1 MHTAKPHI
9 DKIFIG
15 VAFCLTAHL
24 LFFIMGWS
32 AKYLSATHHVAEIAF
47 YRNFIVLIPL
57 LAFILLPK
65 NRHYSQTTQPRWVAF
80 RAIIGGIS
88 LVVTYSALS
97 MLPMS
102 YATVL
107 FFTSTIL
114 TPIFAHFFLRE
125 HVGPHRWAAV
135 IFGMFGVYIIA
146 QPSGDFNALG
156 MGLGLLAAL
165 LHASMFVTLRQ
176 LKSQS
181 PLTVTFYFMIGGTL
195 IPALAMPW
203 IAQPIALNEIWLFL
217 IVAASGGSAQ
227 ICLANAYKNAPASV
241 VTPFAY
247 SALIWSLAADFFY
260 WKYDL
265 DLLSVL
271 SGTAL
276 IMSAQSYIL
285 YREYKKKKKA
295 IPADIIT

>member
-1 MHTAKPHI
+1 MNITKPHT

-15 VAFCLTAHL
+15 ALFCLAAHFF
-24 LFFIMGWS
+24 FFIMGWS
-32 AKYLSATHHVAEIAF
+32 AKYLSQTHHVAEIAF
-47 YRNFIVLIPL
+47 YRNLIVLLPL
-57 LAFILLPK
+57 LIFILIPK
-65 NRHYSQTTQPRWVAF
+65 NRHYSKTTQPRWVAF

-135 IFGMFGVYIIA
+135 AFGMVGVYIIA
-146 QPSGDFNALG
+146 QPSGEFSTLG
-156 MGLGLLAAL
+156 MGLALLAAL

-195 IPALAMPW
+195 IPGLAMPW
-203 IAQPIALNEIWLFL
+203 IAQAIRMEEIWIFL
-217 IVAASGGSAQ
+217 VVAASGGMAQ
-227 ICLANAYKNAPASV
+227 IFLANAYKFAPASV
-241 VTPFAY
+241 ITPFAY

-260 WKYDL
+260 WKYEL
-265 DLLSVL
+265 NLLPVL
-271 SGTAL
+271 GGTAL
-276 IMSAQSYIL
+276 IMTAQGYIL
-285 YREYKKKKKA
+285 YREYKNKKRL
-295 IPADIIT
+295 TN